1 MDNNFEFD
9 ENTPFHVNFAQV
21 LAQKDFMAVTRMLA
35 ADIMSNPY
43 MSVGDFMCKLSDEEL
58 GTLMEITEYEEHER
72 LDEVL
77 LISEMLAAAEG
88 LEGATVNTSHERIN
102 QFCIFLVLE
111 SMKRKGLVKLH
122 YENMSFGDDFKDKI
136 IAEKP

>member
-1 MDNNFEFD
+1 MDDNFEFD

-58 GTLMEITEYEEHER
+58 RTLVEITEYEEHER